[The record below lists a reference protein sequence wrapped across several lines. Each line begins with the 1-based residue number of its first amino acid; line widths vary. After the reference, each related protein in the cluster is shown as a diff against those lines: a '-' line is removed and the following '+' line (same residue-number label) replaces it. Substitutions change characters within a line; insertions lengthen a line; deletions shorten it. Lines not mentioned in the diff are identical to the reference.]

1 MSSYLA
7 GIGLGFSLIIAIG
20 AQNVFVLR
28 QGIRREHVV
37 LTATICAISDAVLI
51 AAGVSGIGLVLHAVP
66 WLLDAVR
73 WVGAAFLVGYGVLAG
88 RRAWRGDVEV
98 LRVAD
103 ESTPAGSPAGGAQ
116 VLVAATTRAA
126 RVAMTALALTWLNP
140 SVYLD
145 TVFLLGTVANAH
157 GDGRWIF
164 AAGAM
169 TASVIWFY
177 GVALGA
183 RLLAGWLATARAW
196 RIFDACIA
204 VLMVVLAFG
213 LVIAH

>member
-37 LTATICAISDAVLI
+37 LTATICAVSDAVLI
-51 AAGVSGIGLVLHAVP
+51 AVGVSGIGLVLHAVP
-66 WLLDAVR
+66 WLLDVVR

-103 ESTPAGSPAGGAQ
+103 DPTPAGSGQ
-116 VLVAATTRAA
+116 LMVATTTRAV
-126 RVAMTALALTWLNP
+126 RVALTALALTWLNP

-204 VLMVVLAFG
+204 VLMVVLALG
-213 LVIAH
+213 LVFAH

>member
-28 QGIRREHVV
+28 QGIRREHVII
-37 LTATICAISDAVLI
+37 TATICAVSDAVLI

-66 WLLDAVR
+66 WLLDVVR
-73 WVGAAFLVGYGVLAG
+73 WVGAVFLVGYGVLAG
-88 RRAWRGDVEV
+88 RRAWRGEAEV

-103 ESTPAGSPAGGAQ
+103 DPAPAGNGQ
-116 VLVAATTRAA
+116 LMVATSTRAV

-164 AAGAM
+164 AVGAM
-169 TASVIWFY
+169 TASVVWFF
-177 GVALGA
+177 GVGLGA

-204 VLMVVLAFG
+204 VLMVVLALG
-213 LVIAH
+213 LVFAH

>member
-7 GIGLGFSLIIAIG
+7 GVGLGFSLIIAIG

-28 QGIRREHVV
+28 QGIRREYVV

-51 AAGVSGIGLVLHAVP
+51 AVGVSGIGLVLHAVP

-73 WVGAAFLVGYGVLAG
+73 WVGAAFLVGYGVVAG

-103 ESTPAGSPAGGAQ
+103 ESTPAGGGQ
-116 VLVAATTRAA
+116 VLVATTTRAV

-157 GDGRWIF
+157 GDGRWVF

-183 RLLAGWLATARAW
+183 HLLAEWLATARAW

-213 LVIAH
+213 LVFAR